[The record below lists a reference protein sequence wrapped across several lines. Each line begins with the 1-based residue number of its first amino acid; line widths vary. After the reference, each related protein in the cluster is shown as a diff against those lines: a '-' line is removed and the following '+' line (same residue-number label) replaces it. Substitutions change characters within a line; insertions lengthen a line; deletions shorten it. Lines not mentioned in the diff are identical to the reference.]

1 MKPRIFI
8 GSSSENLLYAYAL
21 QSQLEP
27 RADIDLWNQGFFG
40 LNASYL
46 DSLLTGVKDCDFG
59 IFIFSPDDVLTIRD
73 ETLGSVRD
81 NVLFEF
87 GLFLGALGKE
97 RAFFI
102 LPQDQGTLRLPTD
115 LLGISTL
122 TFSPRADRMEAAL
135 GPACFKILQAIEK
148 YGVRQERLGTPSVEI
163 VNRPR
168 VLCACSPQY
177 LNLSFEKDVQIIREQ
192 TRSISTEVVEMHGTD
207 SQSLKAALMESTY
220 DIIHICAFVDP
231 KTGEIYFNDV
241 DDKLEAPAGV
251 QIDSIPASSFAK
263 LVELA
268 QARLVIL
275 ATCDSLILAAKLAK
289 VTNMIGATDWVTV
302 HDILDWEVSFYKCIS
317 RGISLSSSF
326 ETAASI
332 SMAPM
337 LLLMKKDLAFAG
349 E

>member
-1 MKPRIFI
+1 MKPQIFI

-21 QSQLEP
+21 QDQLQHKAEVT
-27 RADIDLWNQGFFG
+27 LWHQGFFG
-40 LNASYL
+40 LNTSYL

-59 IFIFSPDDVLTIRD
+59 IFIFAPDDVLRIRE
-73 ETLGSVRD
+73 ETLGAVRD

-102 LPQDQGTLRLPTD
+102 LPQEQGMLRLPTD
-115 LLGISTL
+115 LLGISTI
-122 TFSPRADRMEAAL
+122 TFVPRPDRVEAAL
-135 GPACFKILQAIEK
+135 GPACFRVLQAIEK
-148 YGVRQERLGTPSVEI
+148 HGVRQERLGTPDVEI

-177 LNLSFEKDVQIIREQ
+177 LSLSFKQDVEIIRKETQ
-192 TRSISTEVVEMHGTD
+192 SISTDIVEMHGTD
-207 SQSLKAALMESTY
+207 AQSLKSALMDGTF
-220 DIIHICAFVDP
+220 DIIHICATVDP
-231 KTGEIYFNDV
+231 RTGEIYFNDV
-241 DDKLEAPAGV
+241 DDNLETPAGV
-251 QIDSIPASSFAK
+251 RVDSIQATAFAK

-268 QARLVIL
+268 RARLVIL

-289 VTNMIGATDWVTV
+289 VTNMIGATDWVAV

-317 RGISLSSSF
+317 KGISLSSSF

-332 SMAPM
+332 SAAPM

-349 E
+349 G